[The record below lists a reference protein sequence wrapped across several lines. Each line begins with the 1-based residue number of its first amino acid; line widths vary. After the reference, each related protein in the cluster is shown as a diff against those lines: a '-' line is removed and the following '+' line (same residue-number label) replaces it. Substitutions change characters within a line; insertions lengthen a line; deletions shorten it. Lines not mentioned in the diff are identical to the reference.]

1 MNTKR
6 YALLDIIRGITLI
19 SMIVYHTVWDMVYI
33 FDVDWLWF
41 ESAAAYVWQQSIC
54 WCFILLSGF
63 CWSLGKHKLK
73 RGLIVFVA
81 GAIVSIVTMIVIPE
95 ESILFGVLTF
105 LGTAMLLFIPLNF
118 VLKRCNPWIGA
129 VVSAV
134 LFFVTRNI
142 NERALGFEGI
152 HIADLPES
160 IYQGNLATFCGFT
173 ERGFYSTDYFSLL
186 PWLFLFAVGYF
197 LYGIFQR
204 KELFGVL
211 EKGKC
216 EFLEKFGKHSL
227 LIYMLHQPLVYLILT
242 LVFMVV

>member
-41 ESAAAYVWQQSIC
+41 ESGAAYVWQQSIC

-63 CWSLGKHKLK
+63 CWSMGKHKLK
-73 RGLIVFVA
+73 RGLTVFIA
-81 GAIVSIVTMIVIPE
+81 GAIVSVVTIIVIPE
-95 ESILFGVLTF
+95 SSILFGVLTF
-105 LGTAMLLFIPLNF
+105 LGTAMLLFIPLHF
-118 VLKRCNPWIGA
+118 VLKHCNPWIGA
-129 VVSAV
+129 IVSAA

-142 NERALGFEGI
+142 NYVELGFEGI
-152 HIADLPES
+152 HIMDLPET
-160 IYQGNLATFCGFT
+160 IYVGNLATFCGFT

-204 KELFGVL
+204 KEWFSVL